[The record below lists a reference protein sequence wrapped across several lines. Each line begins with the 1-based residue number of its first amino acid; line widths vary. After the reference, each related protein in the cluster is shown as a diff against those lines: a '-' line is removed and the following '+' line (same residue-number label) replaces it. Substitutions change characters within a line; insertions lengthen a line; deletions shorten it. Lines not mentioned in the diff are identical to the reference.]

1 MKEIV
6 NQQQTAISVLETVE
20 ERIQAFDRTDELN
33 QKLSGEPKESLG
45 IGQSPMRT
53 LTSIKQS
60 DELNK
65 YLDSDIQSD
74 SSRSPAPR
82 AATSTAPGPATHKES
97 NQNLALQQ
105 VIAVQQRDVEQ
116 LVAED
121 HTQTQNVD
129 ILGEE

>member
-82 AATSTAPGPATHKES
+82 AAT
-97 NQNLALQQ
+97 
-105 VIAVQQRDVEQ
+105 
-116 LVAED
+116 
-121 HTQTQNVD
+121 
-129 ILGEE
+129 